1 MPVDRLLLE
10 GLDGAQQLHVQEEG
24 ELLQEVRHRDGS
36 HDGRSAHRSCHCGH
50 TCSYKLS
57 VKLTDSLTKQ
67 YVTECHT

>member
-36 HDGRSAHRSCHCGH
+36 HDGRSAHRSCH
-50 TCSYKLS
+50 
-57 VKLTDSLTKQ
+57 
-67 YVTECHT
+67 

>member
-24 ELLQEVRHRDGS
+24 ELLQEIRHRDGS

-50 TCSYKLS
+50 SYKLS